1 MKKKLLKK
9 ITTSF
14 VFSASIIAVVFLT
27 SCKEKATEPIPPK
40 IPDCITV
47 ETIAVDS
54 VTAKEL
60 DNVFETLSG
69 LYSLDILEI
78 NEIYTINSLED
89 IEEYEEF
96 GFSYFP
102 DNIDFEQYTLIGG
115 VLFISSIPYEV
126 LSDELCKNDSL
137 KTYIRKFSIKQGDA
151 TAVRYHWYWN
161 LYPKLDPNFQV
172 ILEKNVNKG
181 ETE

>member
-1 MKKKLLKK
+1 MPKLNNNKK
-9 ITTSF
+9 ILLLCAMLAF
-14 VFSASIIAVVFLT
+14 ALT
-27 SCKEKATEPIPPK
+27 VSSCKEKATEPTPPK

-47 ETIAVDS
+47 ESIAVDS
-54 VTAKEL
+54 VTAKQL
-60 DNVFETLSG
+60 NDVFETLSG

-78 NEIYTINSLED
+78 NEIYAINSLED
-89 IEEYEEF
+89 IDEYEEF

-115 VLFISSIPYEV
+115 VLVISSISYEV

-161 LYPKLDPNFQV
+161 LYPKLDTNFQV